1 MENFSKK
8 LQEKFTEISKSGKL
22 FRINLTG
29 DQIWN
34 LYINSFSEE
43 NNPIFRDP
51 NSTSKNCNHCKNF
64 IRRYGNIVSIDEN
77 YNITTMFDVIADEEF
92 KKTVEIL
99 TKEIKKSVVKDIF
112 LETYQ
117 ELNLLPYETCFKSNS
132 IFKLGVDKNTKRYT
146 KEEADKF
153 GIVKYNEIKTFHHM
167 HIFLNK
173 EFVDMSEKSVE
184 ALMGEYRDAK
194 NVFQRAMETISL
206 DTLKLVKDLIIQG
219 SLLDGTTHLWKIET
233 IIPLKEEY
241 DSLPTHTKD
250 NWCWVKSYK
259 LPLAKFKNELIGV
272 LCSELSESEELNK
285 ACQSWNK
292 RVDPAN
298 YMKVTAPITQ
308 KQIEE
313 AKKFVE
319 ENGYIESFDRRFA
332 TLNDIK
338 VSEIL
343 HSNVGKG
350 DIKSI
355 SMFDTVKTTSTRHK
369 RNEFDGIET
378 IPIQKFMEDILPGCT
393 SVEAFLR
400 NSYEGNLVS
409 LTTSK
414 NKDSKQIF
422 KWNNNYSWTFNG
434 NLAGKSQ
441 LTQMVEAKGGRTD
454 GIFRFTHSWNE
465 LEPNQSLMDLHVFM
479 PGCKVPSSGGG
490 PNVIGRRVGWNNRTD
505 SLSGGIQDVDYTDVA
520 TKGYIP
526 VENITFP
533 TLSKMPPGKYVC
545 KIHNWN
551 FRGTGGRGKAEIA
564 FQGNLYQYE
573 YPATK
578 NHEWI
583 TVAEI
588 TLENGVFSIEHK
600 LPLTGETSKKIYG
613 LETNQ
618 FHKVNLICLSPNHW
632 GENNVG
638 NKHYLFMLENC
649 KSPNA
654 IRSFHNENLLPELA
668 EHRRVLEILAATN
681 MIESSENQLSG
692 LGFNSTVEDELIVK
706 LQGSFKRVLKIRF
719 K

>member
-22 FRINLTG
+22 FRIKLTG

-51 NSTSKNCNHCKNF
+51 SSTSKNCNHCKNF

-77 YNITTMFDVIADEEF
+77 YNITTMFDVIVDEEF

-117 ELNLLPYETCFKSNS
+117 ELNSLPYEICSKSNS
-132 IFKLGVDKNTKRYT
+132 VFKLGVDKNPKRYT
-146 KEEADKF
+146 KEEAEKF
-153 GIVKYNEIKTFHHM
+153 GVVKYNEIKTFHHM

-173 EFVDMSEKSVE
+173 EFVDMSGKSVE
-184 ALMGEYRDAK
+184 SLMGEYRDAK
-194 NVFQRAMETISL
+194 NVFQRTMETISL

-233 IIPLKEEY
+233 ILPLKEEY
-241 DSLPTHTKD
+241 DSLPANTKD
-250 NWCWVKSYK
+250 NWCWIKSYK

-272 LCSELSESEELNK
+272 LCSELSEGEELNK

-292 RVDPAN
+292 RVDPVN
-298 YMKVTAPITQ
+298 YMKVIAPITQ
-308 KQIEE
+308 KQIKE

-343 HSNVGKG
+343 HSNVGRG
-350 DIKSI
+350 DIKTI
-355 SMFDTVKTTSTRHK
+355 SMFDNIKTTSTRHK

-378 IPIQKFMEDILPGCT
+378 ISIEKFMEDILPGCT
-393 SVEAFLR
+393 SVEAFLK

-441 LTQMVEAKGGRTD
+441 IKEKVKSKGGKVD
-454 GIFRFTHSWNE
+454 GVLRFSMMWADGNGDNSD
-465 LEPNQSLMDLHVFM
+465 LDLHCEEPDQVEIYFNR
-479 PGCKVPSSGGG
+479 PVSRVTGGNLDIDIRN
-490 PNVIGRRVGWNNRTD
+490 PFD
-505 SLSGGIQDVDYTDVA
+505 KLA
-520 TKGYIP
+520 

-533 TLSKMPPGKYVC
+533 SLSKMKE
-545 KIHNWN
+545 
-551 FRGTGGRGKAEIA
+551 GTYKFFINQFEARSSKGFKAEIE
-564 FQGNLYQYE
+564 FNGELYSYSYDKAVIGKIKIAE
-573 YPATK
+573 VTLKNSEFTINHTLPAIDGVGVTK
-578 NHEWI
+578 E
-583 TVAEI
+583 
-588 TLENGVFSIEHK
+588 
-600 LPLTGETSKKIYG
+600 IYG

-681 MIESSENQLSG
+681 MIESTENQLSG